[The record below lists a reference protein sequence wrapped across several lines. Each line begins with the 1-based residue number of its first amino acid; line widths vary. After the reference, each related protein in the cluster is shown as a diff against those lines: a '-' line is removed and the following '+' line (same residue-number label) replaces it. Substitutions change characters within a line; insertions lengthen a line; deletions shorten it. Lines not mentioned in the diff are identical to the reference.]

1 MKILYIITNLNLGG
15 AEVQLYK
22 IVENLKNNHQ
32 IKVISLLSMGD
43 IGDKLIKS
51 GIELSV
57 INFSKKRFLFFS
69 FLKLCITISKFKP
82 DIVHTWMYHAN
93 LIGGLAAKMSNVKS
107 ILWSIHHNDLSTVH
121 NKLSTV
127 VIAKI
132 GAFFSHLIPKQII
145 CVSNDSIKRHINFG
159 YQQKK
164 MIFIPNGIDVLEF
177 SNIDNARQL
186 LFENYDFPDDAK
198 LIGFASRFDPIK
210 NHDGFFASI
219 ADIRITNPK
228 INLQIILSGK
238 NIDNNNIEL
247 ISMINKYG
255 LFECVHLMGMIDDMP
270 LFMSSIDLIVSASF
284 SEAFSLVL
292 AEALSCETLC
302 VTTIEGDTE
311 AVVEGIGKRVPAGNL
326 TLLSKAIITMLNIG
340 DVEKCKIKSK
350 GRDKIKSLCSTEIVL
365 KKYKLLYTNNYE

>member
-1 MKILYIITNLNLGG
+1 MKILHIITNLSTGG

-22 IVENLKNNHQ
+22 IVKNLKNNHH
-32 IKVISLLSMGD
+32 IKVISLLSKGD
-43 IGDKLIKS
+43 IGDKLIKE

-69 FLKLCITISKFKP
+69 FLKLCVTISKFKP
-82 DIVHTWMYHAN
+82 EIVHTWMYHAN
-93 LIGGLAAKMSNVKS
+93 LIGGLASKMSKVKK
-107 ILWSIHHNDLSTVH
+107 IFWSIHHNDLSNTH
-121 NKLSTV
+121 NKLSTLI
-127 VIAKI
+127 IAKI
-132 GAFFSHLIPKQII
+132 GAFFSYLIPKQVI
-145 CVSNDSIKRHINFG
+145 CVSNDSIKRHVDFG

-177 SNIDNARQL
+177 SNIVNARQL
-186 LFENYDFPDDAK
+186 LFENYDFAGDAK
-198 LIGFASRFDPIK
+198 LIGFPSRFDPIK

-219 ADIRITNPK
+219 SRIKSANPK
-228 INLQIILSGK
+228 MNLQIILSGK

-255 LFECVHLMGMIDDMP
+255 LFECVHLMGLIDDMP
-270 LFMSSIDLIVSASF
+270 LFMSSIDLIVCNSF

-311 AVVEGIGKRVPAGNL
+311 GVVEGIGKRVPVGNL
-326 TLLSKAIITMLNIG
+326 TLLSEAIITMLNIR
-340 DVEKCKIKSK
+340 DVEKSKIKSK
-350 GRDKIKSLCSTEIVL
+350 GRNKIKSLYSTDIVFE
-365 KKYKLLYTNNYE
+365 KYKLLYSKS